1 MLIGDRAMKAC
12 LPSFEYAYDLGQE
25 WTDRTGLP
33 MVFAV
38 WAVRAGVDLGAAES
52 AFVRAKNQGLAKA
65 GVIAAREAAILVL
78 DAGYCRRYFTNIIH
92 YDLGPVELA
101 GLKCFYQLAAV
112 AGLAPEGVELETY
125 HRPNLVACR

>member
-1 MLIGDRAMKAC
+1 MKAC

-25 WTDRTGLP
+25 WTEWTGLP

-38 WAVRAGVDLGAAES
+38 WAVRVGVDLGAAEF
-52 AFVRAKNQGLAKA
+52 AFVRSKNQGLAKA
-65 GVIAAREAAILVL
+65 GVIAARVAAILGL
-78 DAGYCRRYFTNIIH
+78 DPGYCRRYSTNIIH
-92 YDLGPVELA
+92 YDLGPVEMA
-101 GLKCFYQLAAV
+101 GLKRFYQLAVA